1 MCNPSIT
8 LCSTHQLIHY
18 YHHVEILNT
27 LLTRGPAF
35 LVFYGFC
42 LLCSWSWVQFKKQF
56 QDSEELVRT
65 MTYQP
70 LFITWRLT
78 AGGLQLLKGG
88 LHYAP
93 AEVTRML
100 LPLCPGSSRP
110 SAPIPRTTV
119 SCVVVI

>member
-8 LCSTHQLIHY
+8 LCSMNRLIHY

-35 LVFYGFC
+35 SVFYGFC
-42 LLCSWSWVQFKKQF
+42 LLCSWFWIQFKKQF

-70 LFITWRLT
+70 LFITWRVT

-93 AEVTRML
+93 AKVTRML
-100 LPLCPGSSRP
+100 LPLCPGSSCP
-110 SAPIPRTTV
+110 SAPIPWTTV
-119 SCVVVI
+119 SPVVVI